1 MAQNAAATSPVE
13 SEAFFPSSLPAKYIE
28 ITDITPG
35 TKDDILRE

>member
-1 MAQNAAATSPVE
+1 MAQNVAAKRPAE

-35 TKDDILRE
+35 TKDDILSE